1 MVYNT
6 VHMIHVM
13 FAFKQTEHQ
22 KRTKKG
28 KKSRKGKKQKQTYTK
43 KNTNNPFRLTLKQ
56 LFFHIYTCICN
67 ASRSSV

>member
-43 KNTNNPFRLTLKQ
+43 KEHKQ
-56 LFFHIYTCICN
+56 PI
-67 ASRSSV
+67 

>member
-13 FAFKQTEHQ
+13 FAFKQTEHK
-22 KRTKKG
+22 KRAKKG

-43 KNTNNPFRLTLKQ
+43 KEHKQ
-56 LFFHIYTCICN
+56 PI
-67 ASRSSV
+67 